1 MFTLTIQDTNGQVVN
16 TLSFEQGSYI
26 LGRMEGCDIVL
37 ASTSVSRKHARI
49 SVHNGR
55 CYLEDLGSAN
65 GVVVDGQRVVGRR
78 DLGTASQIRI
88 GDFYLFLEFR
98 RAGLSDEQRVLQTV
112 FIPRD
117 SDHCKLVR
125 IYDSF
130 AGEEFI
136 LSESE
141 NTIGRTDENFI
152 LLSDPSISRYH
163 AKIIREGD
171 SYSVM
176 DLGSSNGTSY
186 NGKPLAGMTML
197 LPGDLVKFGNVE
209 FVFVD
214 GETQVDLRNYV
225 KEPEAGSKFI
235 RLAASAILVLCGIA
249 IGASILFGLSG
260 LKKEKTDEPK
270 ETTPVAKAADTLESK
285 VAARMERG
293 EKALENSDWDAAI
306 AAFDEALELA
316 PDNEEAKSSKAS
328 AVLEKSAAA
337 TLERGEELIEK
348 GEHEEAKKIL
358 EEVPKETRAYTRAKS
373 DLEHLNQTLAHNY
386 KNEAIRL
393 EKAGS
398 KRSLK
403 QAHEKFVQA
412 LELTPEDEDILKR
425 TTKLEAK
432 MKKKRVKFTPYEG

>member
-16 TLSFEQGSYI
+16 TISFEQGSYI
-26 LGRMEGCDIVL
+26 LGRMEGCDVVL
-37 ASTSVSRKHARI
+37 QSTSVSRKHARI

-88 GDFYLFLEFR
+88 GDFYLFLEYR
-98 RAGLSDEQRVLQTV
+98 RPGLSDEQRVLQTV

-125 IYDSF
+125 IYDNF

-163 AKIIREGD
+163 AKVVREGD
-171 SYSVM
+171 VYSVM
-176 DLGSSNGTSY
+176 DLGSSNGTSH
-186 NGKPLAGMTML
+186 NGKPLVGMTSL
-197 LPGDLVKFGNVE
+197 FPNDLVKFGNVE

-214 GETQVDLRNYV
+214 GDTQVDLRNYV
-225 KEPEAGSKFI
+225 KADEPRSKFI
-235 RLAASAILVLCGIA
+235 RLAASAILVLCGVA
-249 IGASILFGLSG
+249 IGASILFWLSG
-260 LKKEKTDEPK
+260 LKKDNDPEVK
-270 ETTPVAKAADTLESK
+270 ETTPVVKATETLESR
-285 VAARMERG
+285 VEARMKRG
-293 EKALENSDWDAAI
+293 QKAMENSDWDAAI
-306 AAFDEALELA
+306 AAFDEAIELA
-316 PDNEEAKSSKAS
+316 PDNEEAKTNKAN
-328 AVLEKSAAA
+328 AAREKSADA

-358 EEVPKETRAYTRAKS
+358 EEVPEDTKAHTRAKA

-393 EKAGS
+393 EKSGS

-403 QAHEKFVQA
+403 AAHEKFVQA

-425 TTKLEAK
+425 TATLEKK
-432 MKKKRVKFTPYEG
+432 MKRKRIKFTPYEG